1 MKLAK
6 VTKVLGRTGQTGA
19 VLQVRVEFLDD
30 PSRSIVR
37 NVKGPIREGDILM
50 LLEWEHE
57 ARRLRGCDR
66 RAAARS
72 IVLWSAFSSA
82 DR

>member
-1 MKLAK
+1 MAK
-6 VTKVLGRTGQTGA
+6 ERVLTGVMSKAKKPTSQRRQ
-19 VLQVRVEFLDD
+19 L
-30 PSRSIVR
+30 VR
-37 NVKGPIREGDILM
+37 NGKGPIREGDILM

-72 IVLWSAFSSA
+72 IVHCGRRAFSSA